1 MSSQRKGI
9 RLSSS
14 DERIKKWWKYVS
26 SRPEKNGTLHIQVA
40 LNYHKQTNQYLT
52 IGQID
57 RTDNSDIPNSNMQF
71 YLTDELSR
79 WLDERAKETG
89 LKQSQVIKAILENS
103 IADADS
109 YNCLSN
115 AEIYNHLI
123 NPSAPAAPA
132 EQITTPKTVE
142 ATENE
147 KSQEIVHSDNE
158 DKILLPPITFEEKEE
173 KRQEEEDEEEL
184 DLISAMLRENGGGLG
199 M

>member
-14 DERIKKWWKYVS
+14 DGRIKKWWKYVS
-26 SRPEKNGTLHIQVA
+26 SLPEKNGTLHIQVA
-40 LNYHKQTNQYLT
+40 LNYHKQTNHYLT

-57 RTDNSDIPNSNMQF
+57 RTDSSDIPNNTMQY

-123 NPSAPAAPA
+123 NPSAPAAQA
-132 EQITTPKTVE
+132 KQLTTKETVE
-142 ATENE
+142 VTETVQ
-147 KSQEIVHSDNE
+147 SQEISHPNE
-158 DKILLPPITFEEKEE
+158 EDTILLPPIIFEEKEE
-173 KRQEEEDEEEL
+173 KRQEEEEEEEL